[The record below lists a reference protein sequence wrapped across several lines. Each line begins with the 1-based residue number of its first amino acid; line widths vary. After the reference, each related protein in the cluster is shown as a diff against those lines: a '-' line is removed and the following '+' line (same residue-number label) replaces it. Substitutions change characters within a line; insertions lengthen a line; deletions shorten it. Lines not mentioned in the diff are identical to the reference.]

1 MLLPPQLKAKS
12 LSTIQPFYQWTKPSV
27 NIYLYIYIYIQTQTQ
42 THTHIYL
49 YVNTSPYSSKIGPT
63 FLPFSFPQ
71 LVPLQV
77 SYRQQNLIHYNY
89 LPLPPPPQPLPP
101 HSPQP
106 LPRSPSC
113 KHTQAY
119 SFHSWHTHIITMY
132 TPLEYIL
139 TIISLLNLCTA
150 GVIYIIDRKQ
160 GEATI
165 NSGKY
170 FKSFK
175 ICMTMS
181 IMFGIASMCMMITNL
196 KRWKRATTC
205 NRYE

>member
-1 MLLPPQLKAKS
+1 M
-12 LSTIQPFYQWTKPSV
+12 
-27 NIYLYIYIYIQTQTQ
+27 
-42 THTHIYL
+42 
-49 YVNTSPYSSKIGPT
+49 
-63 FLPFSFPQ
+63 
-71 LVPLQV
+71 PLQV
-77 SYRQQNLIHYNY
+77 SYRQQNFIQYNH
-89 LPLPPPPQPLPP
+89 LPLPPQP
-101 HSPQP
+101 S
-106 LPRSPSC
+106 PRSPSC

-119 SFHSWHTHIITMY
+119 SFYPWHTQIITMY

-150 GVIYIIDRKQ
+150 GVIYMIDRKQ

-181 IMFGIASMCMMITNL
+181 IMFGIASMCLMITNL
-196 KRWKRATTC
+196 KRWRRATKC
-205 NRYE
+205 NRYKWMIEPLFIFLHNSPPEYGDVFHIYTYKSTKTVSAYFAWIELHANGLVRLLSFCFFCFFVAKYEENKEVVHS